1 MKRKRNK
8 VGGPSRTSRKPFRVL
23 RAARALAL
31 AGLLLSGAPI
41 TSHALELNLS
51 PIWNVVDSL
60 VGILVPE
67 VVTLT
72 GRTGAFNI
80 VTTTGNYL
88 LGGIGSLTVTG
99 TSQSGATLN
108 VNSNLLV
115 TEGLL
120 SNGVITVDGNSASNK
135 GIINVGLGNTL
146 TAGGATNIN
155 NFGLIDVTGSLMA
168 QAGLN
173 INSGGQLTL
182 RQGAHIQAAAG
193 SNVALNGG
201 TLLFSGLD
209 GISVGNGVLTNSL
222 ILLKNGTL
230 LADRLSLAG
239 YTSSADIVASGGAL
253 NVNVNL
259 LDLAGVQL
267 NIGNASTDQSTS
279 MTINGAKAGETIPE
293 FLGGD
298 VIVKGNAAVHTLQLG
313 APGYTGTSNSNYSIA
328 LQGGNGVT
336 AAADKAQLKVDYG
349 NFSVNNI
356 TVGSSNGGYAGTVTI
371 NNSGKLTAANT
382 LSINGGALQ
391 PGKVTFGPATTGG
404 KANTV
409 KAKNLVVGGPLSF
422 GVLDMATN
430 AGTAIVDTAAG
441 GSLSVGAGGQVN
453 VNNAGS
459 VLEFTGDW
467 TVNQAALSATGAA
480 ANGKI
485 WLNNGTLLVD
495 GTLHT
500 NSDLATSVGGNTVVG
515 TTTTVGALD
524 TGANTLTLNA
534 GKATTILGLNGGN
547 LLSGTVKVIGSAT
560 TGDTL
565 TLGRDGV
572 SMAAGSTSQGNIL
585 LQGTGAGKATLNV
598 VGNGIGLSVYQLGSL
613 LVGGENAGG
622 ASSTTGVVTID
633 NAALQTGSLSLLGAS
648 GNAAALTVG
657 GTRTASVTTGTL
669 TVGNATDK
677 GNVSLLNGSTLTANT
692 LQYNSTNGGIFVD
705 DAGTLNLGGDA
716 TLAGASLTK
725 GTALTN
731 GKVTLDNTA
740 IMNVGG
746 ALRLAGSGPITV
758 DVTGAAVNAQT
769 LNVGDV
775 GSPVAMNWN
784 GGTLTLYGHAAAD
797 PFLSASQLNI
807 GGGTVQLGGPALGV
821 GGVTLTTKGGV
832 YGGPVNVSGGTLA
845 VTDGVWNLTDTVTGL
860 NVTAANGLN
869 VINSTLNTAKLGLS
883 GSGTADIGTGPGIG
897 KLAVTGTGANN
908 LASVTGS
915 VKVHSNGVFQAG
927 YDVVADSGHN
937 LLGTV
942 GRFAIDLGGT
952 LLLDG
957 TGTITTADYNTLKTN
972 LLGAGSLGTLQLN
985 GITISDAATTLA
997 GVIGSSLPSAIV
1009 SAVNGDNVTSST
1021 TVKGLTGP
1029 GTADI
1034 GITVSGGEF
1043 RMVGDAA
1050 PGFLFS
1056 NNGLHDTNF
1065 TVNSGALLTFGNAA
1079 GTTPTYGVLQGD
1091 VTSNGGG
1098 LNAVNGEFGA
1108 DQVTGTGDVNVSAAT
1123 LALASLGLTGGG
1135 GTVNQ
1140 GGTLT
1145 TAQTS
1150 SIHDLALDSGTFRT
1164 AAGANLNVGGALSL
1178 SNSSLLHV
1186 GQDLTLAGSMGDA
1199 RDSAI
1204 EVLGAFTATGLDIT
1218 GSHLNMTV
1226 GGTLTA
1232 QNLIGDAASVYDL
1245 GSLNA
1250 SGLTKIDNASTLS
1263 VTGALATH
1271 GLTVDHGSTVTAN
1284 AGADINGALAIGP
1297 NAASFMTVQNDLTTV
1312 TTATL
1317 DNGSSLGVGGAMT
1330 ATGLT
1335 TVDGASTL
1343 HVTGNMMTTGLIV
1356 DRGATA
1362 TFDAAANTGAL
1373 SVGPNAA
1380 SSMTVGG
1387 RLDSGTVDL
1396 NNSSTLDVTGIMAA
1410 AGTVGLDNSAT
1421 LNVGDDMIV
1430 FGNLT
1435 VDKGATL
1442 DARGNATVNGNLS
1455 IGPTAMAKMIVARTL
1470 DVSGSSTVNHASL
1483 LDVTGGFE
1491 SVTTTVDN
1499 GSTLRI
1505 GGNADA
1511 GSLDLGTTA
1520 MAQMSVGGTLRTAT
1534 AALTNGSTLDVT
1546 GIMTS
1551 TGAVDVDKGAAL
1563 TAGTLALLGVSPVTM
1578 LTVGQT
1584 SSASVN
1590 AGTLTV
1596 GDGTSHGR
1604 VTIAE
1609 GTVTTDVLNNDA
1621 ATGGILVQS
1630 GGVLNVS
1637 GNLGLAGQ
1645 NLVSTTALQTGKIA
1659 LDGGSL
1665 NVGGNL
1671 GLTGSG
1677 SVSVDMTGGG
1687 TPGVVRALTI
1697 SARDGSSP
1705 TGLTWNGGNLVLF
1718 GNGTSFAD
1726 ASGLTVSGGSVQLGA
1741 ADRMVGGTALTTG
1754 GGSFGGAV
1762 NIGGGALNV
1771 IKGEWTLT
1779 DAANG
1784 LSVST
1789 ANGLTVRDAT
1799 LNTAKLT
1806 TTGSYTAGPGGTAA
1820 VTVGGGTSLGTL
1832 ALTGSTG
1839 SLNSSANS
1847 IDIVNNGLFLA
1858 AYDTVAN
1865 GLGLQAN
1872 VGRFDVDTGGTLA
1885 LTGLVSISLDG
1896 YRALRAAL
1904 INGSGLLNLRG
1915 TTITGIDENTTL
1927 QEVLGASVPDNVVV
1941 AANGDTVNASTTVK
1955 GVTTAS
1961 PGASG
1966 IALTVSDGEFRL
1978 VGDKTDPNFQLS
1990 QNGDKQTD
1998 ITVGQN
2004 GSLALG
2010 DPTGSAPTYG
2020 TLNGDI
2026 TLNGELKADN
2036 GTFTVGDVTGG
2047 ATAKGVTVNDATLN
2061 TGALDLSASPN
2072 SVVTVNDGALLASKD
2087 SSVQTVNLNHGTL
2100 GTTGTA
2106 DLTIGGPASLV
2117 NGSTLAVGG
2126 NLTLTGPALTASD
2139 STVSTGGALDAT
2151 GRDIIG
2157 SNLNMTVVGA
2167 LSVANLS
2174 GDNASVYNMGTL
2186 NASGNVTLDNGSSLQ
2201 STGNASVAGILS
2213 LGPTAAAQMTVGG
2226 DLTAGTGVT
2235 LDHGSLLNVSGAMTT
2250 TGSTVLD
2257 HGSMADI
2264 GGVFTPGGSVS
2275 VQGASTLNTGTL
2287 KTNNQT
2293 ISVGDASGQGGT
2305 LTTGVLD
2312 TSGGGAVIVDPADGK
2327 AFLGVDTLAGGKLE
2341 ALVEVG
2347 QNGIA
2352 SFGSRDRQLVDT
2364 QIASSGV
2371 SASSTLFVN
2380 TPLALAG
2387 SGQLLVGDKYQK
2399 APNQGVW
2406 DTNTNKDPYALA
2418 LRGSSLFLADMNSVQ
2433 PGGSLVT
2440 INAGSTSVAP
2450 SGASVLI
2457 EPTTAIRLTQDSG
2470 LKSGTV
2476 YTLVS
2481 GIGTNGV
2488 IQSENGAAVTD
2499 GQTLQLNG
2507 GLMTNSLL
2515 ISLDGLTYNAGAGTL
2530 QATTNAP
2537 GAGVALPGLDSGFGA
2552 LIDGLAATGLDT
2564 QHPQESFRFL
2574 SRATD
2579 RRYIRDA
2586 DESARTIEGA
2596 ARLSAV
2602 GAAYGMTKS
2611 VSDAAVAALDSRMG
2625 SAFKQR
2631 NRGVSV
2637 GLTDDELTLDTE
2649 TFREGLTVWFMPL
2662 FQAEN
2667 VHGMSAGSFNTG
2679 YTGDFGGGALGADY
2693 THVMGEN
2700 ALRYGLAVNAGG
2712 GSARSKGDF
2721 NSTHNDF
2728 TFWGVNLYGRW
2739 EHNAFALNGDVGYT
2753 QNDNELR
2760 QDLPASM
2767 QMERLKADFDSSAI
2781 SAGLR
2786 AEYMLETSIVN
2797 IIPHVG
2803 VRYMNLVVDSHKV
2816 KSGGTV
2822 FENDRDSLDIWTF
2835 PVGVTL
2841 DKNWE
2846 LKNGWNLKP
2855 AVDVSVIPASGDVKA
2870 TNRVHF
2876 SGVDGGASLNTSVV
2890 DDVTFSGSLGVE
2902 LKKDAISLGLNY
2914 NIQASEHRTGNGV
2927 FATVRIAF

>member
-1 MKRKRNK
+1 M
-8 VGGPSRTSRKPFRVL
+8 L

-31 AGLLLSGAPI
+31 AGLLLSGAPM

-72 GRTGAFNI
+72 GKTGAFNI

-99 TSQSGATLN
+99 TSQSGAILN

-115 TEGLL
+115 TDGLL
-120 SNGVITVDGNSASNK
+120 SDGLITVGGNSASNK

-146 TAGGATNIN
+146 TAGGITNIN

-201 TLLFSGLD
+201 TLLFSGPD
-209 GISVGNGVLTNSL
+209 GISVGNGVLTNNL

-230 LADRLSLAG
+230 LADKLSLAG

-267 NIGNASTDQSTS
+267 NIGNASADQSTT

-349 NFSVNNI
+349 NFSVNNV

-500 NSDLATSVGGNTVVG
+500 TGDLATSVGGNTVVG

-534 GKATTILGLNGGN
+534 GKSTTILGLNGGN
-547 LLSGTVKVIGSAT
+547 LLSGTVKVIGSAA

-565 TLGRDGV
+565 TLGKDGV

-585 LQGTGAGKATLNV
+585 LQGMGAGKATLNV
-598 VGNGIGLSVYQLGSL
+598 VGNGVGASVYQLGSL
-613 LVGGENAGG
+613 LAGGENSGG
-622 ASSTTGVVTID
+622 ASNTTGVITVD
-633 NAALQTGSLSLLGAS
+633 NATLQTGSLSLIGAS

-705 DAGTLNLGGDA
+705 DAGVLNLGGDA

-725 GTALTN
+725 GTVLTN

-746 ALRLAGSGPITV
+746 ALNLTGAGPVTV

-807 GGGTVQLGGPALGV
+807 GGGTVQLGGPTLGV
-821 GGVTLTTKGGV
+821 GGATLSTKGGV
-832 YGGPVNVSGGTLA
+832 YGGPVNVSGGKLA
-845 VTDGVWNLTDTVTGL
+845 VTDGVWNLTDTTTGL

-869 VINSTLNTAKLGLS
+869 VMNSTLNTARLTTS
-883 GSGTADIGTGPGIG
+883 GSGAADIGTGPGIG
-897 KLAVTGTGANN
+897 KLAVTGTGANS
-908 LASVTGS
+908 LASVTDS
-915 VKVHSNGVFQAG
+915 VRVHTNGVFQAG
-927 YDVVADSGHN
+927 YGVVADSNQN

-942 GRFAIDLGGT
+942 GRFAVSLGGT

-957 TGTITTADYNTLKTN
+957 NGTITTAEYNTLKDN
-972 LLGAGSLGTLQLN
+972 LLGAGSSGTLQLN
-985 GITISDAATTLA
+985 GITISDAAATLA
-997 GVIGSSLPSAIV
+997 GVIGLSLPSAIV
-1009 SAVNGDNVTSST
+1009 TAVNGDNVTSPT
-1021 TVKGLTGP
+1021 TVKGLTGA

-1056 NNGLHDTNF
+1056 NNGAYDTNF

-1079 GTTPTYGVLQGD
+1079 GTAPTYGVLKGD
-1091 VTSNGGG
+1091 VTLNGGG

-1108 DQVTGTGDVNVSAAT
+1108 DLVTGTGNVNVSAAT

-1135 GTVNQ
+1135 VTVNQ

-1145 TAQTS
+1145 TGLAS
-1150 SIHDLALDSGTFRT
+1150 SIHDLALDNGTFRT
-1164 AAGANLNVGGALSL
+1164 AAGENLNVNGALSL
-1178 SNSSLLHV
+1178 INNSLLHV
-1186 GQDLTLAGSMGDA
+1186 GQDLTLTGSMGDA
-1199 RDSAI
+1199 KDSTI
-1204 EVLGAFTATGLDIT
+1204 EVLRAFTATGLNIT

-1226 GGTLTA
+1226 GGALA
-1232 QNLIGDAASVYDL
+1232 VQNLIGDAGSAYDL

-1250 SGLTKIDNASTLS
+1250 SGLTSIDNASTLS
-1263 VTGALATH
+1263 VTGALVTH
-1271 GLTVDHGSTVTAN
+1271 GLTVDHGSTVTAK

-1317 DNGSSLGVGGAMT
+1317 GNGSSLGVGGAMT

-1396 NNSSTLDVTGIMAA
+1396 NNSSTLDVTGIMVT
-1410 AGTVGLDNSAT
+1410 AGAVGLDNSAT
-1421 LNVGDDMIV
+1421 LNVGDDLTV
-1430 FGNLT
+1430 NGNLI
-1435 VDKGATL
+1435 VDKGSTL
-1442 DARGNATVNGNLS
+1442 DAKGNATVNGNLS
-1455 IGPTAMAKMIVARTL
+1455 IGPTAMAKMIVAKML

-1491 SVTTTVDN
+1491 SVSTTVDN
-1499 GSTLRI
+1499 GSTLKI

-1520 MAQMSVGGTLRTAT
+1520 MAQMNVGGTLRTAT

-1563 TAGTLALLGVSPVTM
+1563 TADTLELLGVSPATM

-1590 AGTLTV
+1590 VKTLTV
-1596 GDGTSHGR
+1596 GDGTSQGR
-1604 VTIAE
+1604 VTIAD
-1609 GTVTTDVLNNDA
+1609 GTVTTDVLNNNST
-1621 ATGGILVQS
+1621 TGGILVQS

-1645 NLVSTTALQTGKIA
+1645 NLVSATALQTGKIA

-1677 SVSVDMTGGG
+1677 GVGVDMTGG

-1697 SARDGSSP
+1697 SALDGSSP

-1726 ASGLTVSGGSVQLGA
+1726 AAGLTVSGGSVQLGA

-1762 NIGGGALNV
+1762 NISGGALNV
-1771 IKGEWTLT
+1771 IKGQWTLT
-1779 DAANG
+1779 DAASG
-1784 LSVST
+1784 LNVST

-1799 LNTAKLT
+1799 LNAAKLT

-1832 ALTGSTG
+1832 SLTGGTG
-1839 SLNSSANS
+1839 SLNSSPNS

-1858 AYDTVAN
+1858 AYDTVAS

-1885 LTGLVSISLDG
+1885 LTGLATISMDD

-1904 INGSGLLNLRG
+1904 IGGSGLLNLWG
-1915 TTITGIDENTTL
+1915 TTITGVDENTTL
-1927 QEVLGASVPDNVVV
+1927 QEVLGTSLPGNVVV
-1941 AANGDTVNASTTVK
+1941 AANGDTVTASTTVK
-1955 GVTTAS
+1955 GVTTAN
-1961 PGASG
+1961 PGTSD

-1978 VGDKTDPNFQLS
+1978 VGDQTDPNFQLS

-2036 GTFTVGDVTGG
+2036 GTFTVGDVIGG

-2087 SSVQTVNLNHGTL
+2087 SSVQTVNLNHGTF

-2126 NLTLTGPALTASD
+2126 DLTLTGPALTASD
-2139 STVSTGGALDAT
+2139 STVSTGGAFNAA

-2157 SNLNMTVVGA
+2157 SNLNMTVGGA

-2201 STGNASVAGILS
+2201 STGNAAVAGILS

-2250 TGSTVLD
+2250 TGSTVID
-2257 HGSMADI
+2257 HGSLANI

-2275 VQGASTLNTGTL
+2275 VQGSSTLNAGTL
-2287 KTNNQT
+2287 KTNSQT

-2305 LTTGVLD
+2305 LTAGTLD

-2352 SFGSRDRQLVDT
+2352 SFGTSDRQLVDT

-2380 TPLALAG
+2380 APLALAG

-2406 DTNTNKDPYALA
+2406 DTNSNKDPYALA
-2418 LRGSSLFLADMNSVQ
+2418 LRGSSLFLADMNKVQ

-2457 EPTTAIRLTQDSG
+2457 EPTAAIRLTQDSG

-2507 GLMTNSLL
+2507 GLMTNNLL

-2537 GAGVALPGLDSGFGA
+2537 GASVALPGLDSGFGA
-2552 LIDGLAATGLDT
+2552 LLDGLATTGFDT
-2564 QHPQESFRFL
+2564 QHPQESIRFL

-2625 SAFKQR
+2625 AAFKQR

-2637 GLTDDELTLDTE
+2637 GLTDDDLTLDTE

-2667 VHGMSAGSFNTG
+2667 VHGMSAGSFSTG

-2700 ALRYGLAVNAGG
+2700 ALRYGVAVNAGG

-2721 NSTHNDF
+2721 NTAHNDF

-2753 QNDNELR
+2753 QNDNEVR

-2767 QMERLKADFDSSAI
+2767 QMERLKADFNSSAI

-2797 IIPHVG
+2797 IVPHAG

-2846 LKNGWNLKP
+2846 LENGWNLKP

-2870 TNRVHF
+2870 TNRVHIP
-2876 SGVDGGASLNTSVV
+2876 GVDGGSSLNTSVV
-2890 DDVTFSGSLGVE
+2890 DDVTFSGSLGIE
-2902 LKKDAISLGLNY
+2902 LKKDAVSLGLNY

-2927 FATVRIAF
+2927 FATVRVAF

>member
-8 VGGPSRTSRKPFRVL
+8 AGGPPKASRKSFRVL
-23 RAARALAL
+23 RTARALAL
-31 AGLLLSGAPI
+31 AGLLLSGAPV
-41 TSHALELNLS
+41 TSHALELNLN

-72 GRTGAFNI
+72 GKTGAFN
-80 VTTTGNYL
+80 VVSTTGNYL

-99 TSQSGATLN
+99 TGQSGAVLN
-108 VNSNLLV
+108 VNSNLL
-115 TEGLL
+115 TTDGLL
-120 SNGVITVDGNSASNK
+120 SDGMVTVGGNSPSNK
-135 GIINVGLGNTL
+135 GVINVGLGNTL

-168 QAGLN
+168 QVGLN

-182 RQGAHIQAAAG
+182 RQGSHLQVGAG
-193 SNVALNGG
+193 SNAVLNGG
-201 TLLFSGLD
+201 TLLFSGPD
-209 GISVGNGVLTNSL
+209 GLSVGNGVLTNNL

-230 LADRLSLAG
+230 LADKLSLAG
-239 YTSSADIVASGGAL
+239 YTSSADIVANGGAL

-267 NIGNASTDQSTS
+267 NIGNASADQSTT
-279 MTINGAKAGETIPE
+279 MTINGAKDGETIPE

-298 VIVKGNAAVHTLQLG
+298 VIVKGNAATHTLQLG
-313 APGYTGTSNSNYSIA
+313 APGYTGTSNSSYSIA

-349 NFSVNNI
+349 NFSVNNV
-356 TVGSSNGGYAGTVTI
+356 TVGSSDGGYAGTVTI
-371 NNSGKLTAANT
+371 NNSGKLTATNT

-391 PGKVTFGPATTGG
+391 PGKVTFGPTTTGG
-404 KANTV
+404 KANTLKV
-409 KAKNLVVGGPLSF
+409 KNLVVGGPLSF

-430 AGTAIVDTAAG
+430 AGTTIVDTAVG
-441 GSLSVGAGGQVN
+441 GSLSVGTGGQVN

-467 TVNQAALSATGAA
+467 TVKQADLSATGTA

-500 NSDLATSVGGNTVVG
+500 NGDLATNVGGNTVVG
-515 TTTTVGALD
+515 TTTTMGALD

-534 GKATTILGLNGGN
+534 GKATAILGLNGGN
-547 LLSGTVKVIGSAT
+547 LISGTVKVAGTAT
-560 TGDTL
+560 MGDTL
-565 TLGRDGV
+565 TLGKDGI
-572 SMAAGSTSQGNIL
+572 SMAAGSTGQGTVL
-585 LQGTGAGKATLNV
+585 LQGTGEGKATLNV
-598 VGNGIGLSVYQLGSL
+598 VGNGVGASVYQLGSL
-613 LVGGENAGG
+613 LAGGENLGG
-622 ASSTTGVVTID
+622 ASNTTGAVNVD

-648 GNAAALTVG
+648 GNAAALTIG
-657 GTRTASVTTGTL
+657 GTGTASVTTGAL

-677 GNVSLLNGSTLTANT
+677 GNVSLLNGSTLTAGT
-692 LQYNSTNGGIFVD
+692 LQYDSTNGGIFVD
-705 DAGTLNLGGDA
+705 NAGTLNLSGDA
-716 TLAGASLTK
+716 AIAGASLIR
-725 GTALTN
+725 GTALAN

-740 IMNVGG
+740 VMNVGG
-746 ALRLAGSGPITV
+746 ALNLTGSGPITV

-769 LNVGDV
+769 LNAGNV
-775 GSPVAMNWN
+775 GSPVAMNWD
-784 GGTLTLYGHAAAD
+784 GGTLTLYGHAAAA
-797 PFLSASQLNI
+797 PFLSASQLTL
-807 GGGTVQLGGPALGV
+807 GGGTVQLGGPTLGV
-821 GGVTLTTKGGV
+821 GGATLSTKGGV
-832 YGGPVNVSGGTLA
+832 YGGPVNVNGGTLA
-845 VTDGVWNLTDTVTGL
+845 VNDGVWSLTDTTAGL

-869 VINSTLNTAKLGLS
+869 VMNSTLNTAKLAIS
-883 GSGTADIGTGPGIG
+883 GSGTANIGTGPGVG
-897 KLAVTGTGANN
+897 KLAVTGTGADS
-908 LASVTGS
+908 LASATDS

-927 YDVVADSGHN
+927 YGVVADSSHN

-942 GRFAIDLGGT
+942 GRFAVDLGGT

-957 TGTITTADYNTLKTN
+957 TGTITTAEYNMLKSN
-972 LLGAGSLGTLQLN
+972 LLGSSLGTLQLN

-997 GVIGSSLPSAIV
+997 GVIGLNLPSVVV
-1009 SAVNGDNVTSST
+1009 SAVDGDNVTGST

-1029 GTADI
+1029 GTGNI

-1050 PGFLFS
+1050 SGFLFS
-1056 NNGLHDTNF
+1056 DNNGHDTDF

-1091 VTSNGGG
+1091 VTLSGGG

-1108 DQVTGTGDVNVSAAT
+1108 AQVTGTGNVNVSAAT

-1135 GTVNQ
+1135 VTVNQ

-1145 TAQTS
+1145 AAQAS
-1150 SIHDLALDSGTFRT
+1150 VIHDLALDNGTFRT
-1164 AAGANLNVGGALSL
+1164 AAGANLNVGGVLSL
-1178 SNSSLLHV
+1178 INNSLLHV
-1186 GQDLTLAGSMGDA
+1186 GQDLTLTGSMGNA
-1199 RDSAI
+1199 KDSAI

-1218 GSHLNMTV
+1218 GSNLDMTV
-1226 GGTLTA
+1226 GGALA
-1232 QNLIGDAASVYDL
+1232 VQNLIGDAGSVYDF

-1250 SGLTKIDNASTLS
+1250 SGLTSIDNASTLR

-1271 GLTVDHGSTVTAN
+1271 GLTVDHGSTVTAK

-1297 NAASFMTVQNDLTTV
+1297 NAASSMTVQNDLTTV

-1317 DNGSSLGVGGAMT
+1317 GNGSSLDVGGVMT

-1335 TVDGASTL
+1335 TVDSASTV
-1343 HVTGNMMTTGLIV
+1343 HVAGNMATGGLIV
-1356 DRGATA
+1356 DRGATVA
-1362 TFDAAANTGAL
+1362 ADADASTGAL

-1387 RLDSGTVDL
+1387 RLDSSTVDL
-1396 NNSSTLDVTGIMAA
+1396 NNSSTLDVMGIMVATGA
-1410 AGTVGLDNSAT
+1410 VGLDNSAT
-1421 LNVGDDMIV
+1421 LNVGNDLTVI
-1430 FGNLT
+1430 GNLT
-1435 VDKGATL
+1435 VDKGSAL
-1442 DARGNATVNGNLS
+1442 DAKGNATVNGNLS
-1455 IGPTAMAKMIVARTL
+1455 VGPTAMSKMTVANKL
-1470 DVSGSSTVNHASL
+1470 DVNGSSTVDHSSL
-1483 LDVTGGFE
+1483 LDVTGDFE
-1491 SVTTTVDN
+1491 SVSTSVDN
-1499 GSTLRI
+1499 GSILKV

-1511 GSLDLGTTA
+1511 GSLALGTTA
-1520 MAQMSVGGTLRTAT
+1520 MAQMNVGGTLKTSTAT
-1534 AALTNGSTLDVT
+1534 LTNGSSLDVAGT
-1546 GIMTS
+1546 MTS
-1551 TGAVDVDKGAAL
+1551 TGAVDVDKGAVL
-1563 TAGTLALLGVSPVTM
+1563 TADTLAMLGVSPATM

-1590 AGTLTV
+1590 VKTLTV

-1604 VTIAE
+1604 ATIAN
-1609 GTVTTDVLNNDA
+1609 GTVTTDVLNNDS

-1637 GNLGLAGQ
+1637 GDLGLAGQ
-1645 NLVSTTALQTGKIA
+1645 DLVSTTALQTGKIS

-1671 GLTGSG
+1671 GLTGG
-1677 SVSVDMTGGG
+1677 GNVGVDMTGGG
-1687 TPGVVRALTI
+1687 TPGVVRALSV
-1697 SARDGSSP
+1697 SARDGASP
-1705 TGLTWNGGNLVLF
+1705 VGLTWNGGNLVLF

-1741 ADRMVGGTALTTG
+1741 ADRTVGGTALTTG

-1771 IKGEWTLT
+1771 IKGEWALT
-1779 DAANG
+1779 DAASG
-1784 LSVST
+1784 LNVST
-1789 ANGLTVRDAT
+1789 ASGLTVEDAT
-1799 LNTAKLT
+1799 LNVAKLT
-1806 TTGSYTAGPGGTAA
+1806 TAGSYTAGPGGTAA
-1820 VTVGGGTSLGTL
+1820 VIVGGGTSLGTL
-1832 ALTGSTG
+1832 SLTGNAG
-1839 SLNSSANS
+1839 SLTSSANS

-1858 AYDTVAN
+1858 AYDAVAN
-1865 GLGLQAN
+1865 GLALQSN
-1872 VGRFDVDTGGTLA
+1872 VGLFDVDTGGTLA
-1885 LTGLVSISLDG
+1885 LTGLATISIDD

-1904 INGSGLLNLRG
+1904 IGGSGLLNLRG
-1915 TTITGIDENTTL
+1915 TTITGVDENTTL
-1927 QEVLGASVPDNVVV
+1927 QEVLGTSLPGNVVV
-1941 AANGDTVNASTTVK
+1941 AADGDTVNASTTVK
-1955 GVTTAS
+1955 GVTTAN
-1961 PGASG
+1961 PGASD

-1978 VGDKTDPNFQLS
+1978 VGDGTDPNFQLS

-2047 ATAKGVTVNDATLN
+2047 STAKGVTVNDATLN

-2072 SVVTVNDGALLASKD
+2072 SVVTVNDGALLAGKD

-2117 NGSTLAVGG
+2117 NGSNLTVGG
-2126 NLTLTGPALTASD
+2126 DLTLTGPSLTASD
-2139 STVSTGGALDAT
+2139 STVSTGGAFDAT

-2157 SNLNMTVVGA
+2157 SNLNMTVGGA

-2201 STGNASVAGILS
+2201 SAGNAAVAGVLS
-2213 LGPTAAAQMTVGG
+2213 LGPTVAAQMTVGG

-2235 LDHGSLLNVSGAMTT
+2235 LDHGSLLNVSGGMTT
-2250 TGSTVLD
+2250 TGSTVLNL
-2257 HGSMADI
+2257 GSTANI

-2275 VQGASTLNTGTL
+2275 VQGASVLNTGTL
-2287 KTNNQT
+2287 QTNNQT

-2305 LTTGVLD
+2305 LTAGTLD

-2327 AFLGVDTLAGGKLE
+2327 AFLGVDMLAGGKLE

-2364 QIASSGV
+2364 QIASSGA

-2380 TPLALAG
+2380 APMTLAG

-2399 APNQGVW
+2399 APNVGVW
-2406 DTNTNKDPYALA
+2406 DTNANKDPYALA
-2418 LRGSSLFLADMNSVQ
+2418 LRGSSLFLADMNKVQ
-2433 PGGSLVT
+2433 PGGSLVA
-2440 INAGSTSVAP
+2440 IDAGSASVAP

-2457 EPTTAIRLTQDSG
+2457 EPTAAVRLTQDSG

-2488 IQSENGAAVTD
+2488 IQSENGTAVAD
-2499 GQTLQLNG
+2499 GQTLQLDG
-2507 GLMTNSLL
+2507 GLMTNNLL
-2515 ISLDGLTYNAGAGTL
+2515 INLSGLTYNAGAGAL
-2530 QATTNAP
+2530 QATTYAP
-2537 GAGVALPGLDSGFGA
+2537 GASGVLPGLDSGFGA
-2552 LIDGLAATGLDT
+2552 VLDGLAATGFDT
-2564 QHPQESFRFL
+2564 QHPQSSVRFL

-2586 DESARTIEGA
+2586 GESARTIEGA

-2625 SAFKQR
+2625 SAFMQR

-2637 GLTDDELTLDTE
+2637 GLNDDELTLNTE
-2649 TFREGLTVWFMPL
+2649 DFREGLTVWFLPL
-2662 FQAEN
+2662 FQSEN
-2667 VHGMSAGSFNTG
+2667 VHGMGAGNFNTG

-2700 ALRYGLAVNAGG
+2700 ELRYGVAINAGG
-2712 GSARSKGDF
+2712 GTARSKGDF
-2721 NSTHNDF
+2721 NSAHNDF

-2739 EHNAFALNGDVGYT
+2739 ARNAFALNGDVGYT

-2767 QMERLKADFDSSAI
+2767 QMERLKADFNSSAI

-2797 IIPHVG
+2797 IVPHVG
-2803 VRYMNLVVDSHKV
+2803 ARYMNLVVDSHNV

-2822 FENDRDSLDIWTF
+2822 FENSRDSLDIWTF

-2846 LKNGWNLKP
+2846 LENGWNLKP
-2855 AVDVSVIPASGDVKA
+2855 AVDVSVIPASGDLKA
-2870 TNRVHF
+2870 INRVNVP
-2876 SGVDGGASLNTSVV
+2876 GVDGGASLNTSVV
-2890 DDVTFSGSLGVE
+2890 DDVTFSGSFGIE

-2927 FATVRIAF
+2927 FATLSVAF